1 MVVIFLGDVVGETG
15 RKALY
20 RVLPVLRAQYEADAV
35 VVNGENAAAGRG
47 IIPRL
52 AREFFDNGVDVITLG
67 DHAWDQNEMIEAM
80 PEFPTVLRPF
90 NYQKDTPGAG
100 SCAIDT
106 PAGKLGVISLI
117 GRTFM
122 PTKADNPFLHGQEEA
137 QRLNN
142 EGVNVILVDMHA
154 EASSE
159 KISMGYHLDGLVSAV
174 IGTHTHVQTA
184 DEQILPGGTAYLTD
198 TGMCGS
204 SIGVIGRDK
213 EAVLKA
219 QITTLPCKLPIGSFP
234 AVVSGV
240 VIDID
245 ESCGRARTIQRIN
258 IPCNEP

>member
-20 RVLPVLRAQYEADAV
+20 RVLPGLRAQYGADAV

-52 AREFFDNGVDVITLG
+52 VREFFDKGVDVITLG

-80 PEFPTVLRPF
+80 GEFPTVLRPF
-90 NYQKDTPGAG
+90 NYQKDTPGCG
-100 SCAIDT
+100 SCTIDT
-106 PAGKLGVISLI
+106 PAGKLGVICLI

-122 PTKADNPFLHGQEEA
+122 TTKTDNPYLLGREEV
-137 QRLNN
+137 QRMKS
-142 EGVNVILVDMHA
+142 EGVSVILADIHA
-154 EASSE
+154 EATSE
-159 KISMGYHLDGLVSAV
+159 KISMGYHLDGLASAV

-198 TGMCGS
+198 AGMCGS
-204 SIGVIGRDK
+204 AVGVIGRDRD
-213 EAVLKA
+213 AVLKA
-219 QITTLPCKLPIGSFP
+219 QITTLPCKLPIGGFP

-240 VIDID
+240 VLDID
-245 ESCGRARTIQRIN
+245 ENSGRARTIQRIN

>member
-80 PEFPTVLRPF
+80 PEFPSVLRPF
-90 NYQKDTPGAG
+90 NYQKDTPGIG
-100 SCAIDT
+100 SCIIDT
-106 PAGKLGVISLI
+106 PSGKLGIISLI

-198 TGMCGS
+198 AGMCGS

-219 QITTLPCKLPIGSFP
+219 QITTLPCKLPIGGFP

-245 ESCGRARTIQRIN
+245 ESCGQARKIQRIN

>member
-20 RVLPVLRAQYEADAV
+20 RVLPELRAQYAADAV

-80 PEFPTVLRPF
+80 PEFPSVLRPF
-90 NYQKDTPGAG
+90 NYQKDTPGIG
-100 SCAIDT
+100 SCIIDT
-106 PAGKLGVISLI
+106 PAGKLGIISLI

-142 EGVNVILVDMHA
+142 EGVNAILVDMHA

-198 TGMCGS
+198 AGMCGS
-204 SIGVIGRDK
+204 TIGVIGRDK

-219 QITTLPCKLPIGSFP
+219 QITTLPCKLPIGGFP

-245 ESCGRARTIQRIN
+245 ESCGQARKIQRIN

>member
-15 RKALY
+15 RRALY
-20 RVLPVLRAQYEADAV
+20 RVLPELRAQYGADAV

-52 AREFFDNGVDVITLG
+52 AREFFDKGVDVITLG

-80 PEFPTVLRPF
+80 AGFPTVLRPF
-90 NYQKDTPGAG
+90 NYQKDTPGVG
-100 SCAIDT
+100 SCTIDT
-106 PAGKLGVISLI
+106 PDGKLGVISLI

-122 PTKADNPFLHGQEEA
+122 PTKADNPFLYGREEA
-137 QRLNN
+137 LRLKD
-142 EGVNVILVDMHA
+142 EGVNAILVDIHA

-198 TGMCGS
+198 AGMCGS
-204 SIGVIGRDK
+204 SVGVIGRDK

-219 QITTLPCKLPIGSFP
+219 QITTLPCKLPIGGFP

-240 VIDID
+240 VLDID
-245 ESCGRARTIQRIN
+245 SSCGQARQITRIN

>member
-20 RVLPVLRAQYEADAV
+20 RVLPELRVQYAADAV

-80 PEFPTVLRPF
+80 SEFPSVLRPF
-90 NYQKDTPGAG
+90 NYQKDTPGIG
-100 SCAIDT
+100 SCIIDT

-142 EGVNVILVDMHA
+142 EGVNTILVDMHA

-198 TGMCGS
+198 AGMCGS
-204 SIGVIGRDK
+204 SIGVIGRNK

-219 QITTLPCKLPIGSFP
+219 QITTLPCKLPIGGFP

>member
-80 PEFPTVLRPF
+80 SEFPSVLRPF
-90 NYQKDTPGAG
+90 NYQKDTPGVG
-100 SCAIDT
+100 SCIIDT

-142 EGVNVILVDMHA
+142 DGVNAILVDMHA

-159 KISMGYHLDGLVSAV
+159 KICMGYHLDGLVSAV

-184 DEQILPGGTAYLTD
+184 DEHILPGGTAYLTD
-198 TGMCGS
+198 AGMCGS

-219 QITTLPCKLPIGSFP
+219 QITTLPSKLPIGGFP

>member
-20 RVLPVLRAQYEADAV
+20 RVLPELRAQYQADAV

-52 AREFFDNGVDVITLG
+52 AQEFFNKGVDVITLG
-67 DHAWDQNEMIEAM
+67 DHAWDQNEMIEVM
-80 PEFPTVLRPF
+80 SEFPTVLRPL

-100 SCAIDT
+100 SCTIDT
-106 PAGKLGVISLI
+106 PAGKLAVINLI

-142 EGVNVILVDMHA
+142 EGVNAILVDMHA

-184 DEQILPGGTAYLTD
+184 DEQVLPGGTAYLTD
-198 TGMCGS
+198 AGMCGS

-240 VIDID
+240 VLDID

>member
-20 RVLPVLRAQYEADAV
+20 RVLPELRAQYGADAV

-52 AREFFDNGVDVITLG
+52 AQEFFDKGVDVITLG

-80 PEFPTVLRPF
+80 GAFPTVLRPF
-90 NYQKDTPGAG
+90 NYQKDTPGYG
-100 SCAIDT
+100 SCTIET
-106 PAGKLGVISLI
+106 PVGKLGVISLI

-142 EGVNVILVDMHA
+142 EGVRAILVDMHA

-184 DEQILPGGTAYLTD
+184 DEQILPGGTGYLTD
-198 TGMCGS
+198 AGMCGS

-219 QITTLPCKLPIGSFP
+219 QITTLPCKLPIGGFP

-245 ESCGRARTIQRIN
+245 ESCGRARKIQRIN

>member
-20 RVLPVLRAQYEADAV
+20 RVLPVLRAQYAADAV

-80 PEFPTVLRPF
+80 PEFPSVLRPF

-100 SCAIDT
+100 SCIIDT

-198 TGMCGS
+198 AGMCGS

>member
-100 SCAIDT
+100 SCIIDT
-106 PAGKLGVISLI
+106 PSGKLGIISLI

-198 TGMCGS
+198 AGMCGS

-245 ESCGRARTIQRIN
+245 ESSGRARTIQRIN